1 MNDGPPALRSM
12 ISPQRNS
19 FAKSNGRGQEAPEVW
34 PRPLGLVGRGERSGG
49 GSGAGA
55 SRRNK
60 LQNLFSPK
68 TLIIIQEAWKT
79 TNNPENNPD

>member
-1 MNDGPPALRSM
+1 MPPVCVYQVTNGPPALRSM

-19 FAKSNGRGQEAPEVW
+19 FAKPKGSGQEAPVVW

-55 SRRNK
+55 
-60 LQNLFSPK
+60 QNVV
-68 TLIIIQEAWKT
+68 
-79 TNNPENNPD
+79 